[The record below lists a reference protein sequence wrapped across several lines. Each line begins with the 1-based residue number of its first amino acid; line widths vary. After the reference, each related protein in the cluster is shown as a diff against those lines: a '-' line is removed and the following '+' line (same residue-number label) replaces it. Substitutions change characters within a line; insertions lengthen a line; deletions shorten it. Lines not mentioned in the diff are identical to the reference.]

1 MKLTPG
7 KDLLNERIGELEAV
21 NFFTQMSNLVM
32 TQSLDDQILTQK
44 SIVNIDGLKIIIR
57 TYIYAVVVTL
67 EAG

>member
-1 MKLTPG
+1 M
-7 KDLLNERIGELEAV
+7 NERIGELEAV
-21 NFFTQMSNLVM
+21 NLFTQMSNLVM
-32 TQSLDDQILTQK
+32 TESLDDQILTQK

>member
-32 TQSLDDQILTQK
+32 TQSLDDQILTQEFTA
-44 SIVNIDGLKIIIR
+44 IIDGLKIMIK
-57 TYIYAVVVTL
+57 T
-67 EAG
+67 